1 MNLRPLLIFIQAS
14 LILVG
19 TIFLI
24 FSRDL
29 PSIQT
34 ITEIKLTD
42 PMRIYTK
49 DEKLIGIFGSEKR
62 QIISYKDIPL
72 TMKNAIISAEDSDFF
87 YHSGV
92 KVTSLMR
99 AMYGQLTGQSLG
111 GGGTI
116 TMQVV
121 RNYVLSFE
129 RTAERKIREIMDLL
143 LLMNITLGV
152 TLGMLLIPKLLF

>member
-1 MNLRPLLIFIQAS
+1 MNLRPLLIFIQAF

-72 TMKNAIISAEDSDFF
+72 TMKNAIISAEDSDFLPLWCK
-87 YHSGV
+87 G
-92 KVTSLMR
+92 
-99 AMYGQLTGQSLG
+99 
-111 GGGTI
+111 
-116 TMQVV
+116 
-121 RNYVLSFE
+121 N
-129 RTAERKIREIMDLL
+129 
-143 LLMNITLGV
+143 
-152 TLGMLLIPKLLF
+152 